1 MRLRDIGLSTRITLW
16 ALLFV
21 VAGGLLW
28 MDKDSEREQESY
40 LSRRSA
46 DFGSNLHLEQVRLT
60 QAIESLRQDVLFLAS
75 LPSVSGIVR
84 ASTNGG
90 IDPRDK
96 STYAEWEARLK
107 DILAA
112 FLRTHSE
119 YYQASY
125 IAAAGEG
132 RELVRVDSRNG
143 HVEVAPHDALQAK
156 GDQEYFKAGL
166 ILTAGRVHLSE
177 FTLDRGHGKPEEP
190 PRPALHAVT
199 TVFDA
204 NGRVFGMMV
213 LSKDARALLASAS
226 HGLPSDMRSYI
237 TDQFGRY
244 LLHPEEGRAFTLK
257 PGSKENI
264 ADDFPMLKPMLAP
277 QAGQEGA
284 RSLVAGDG
292 KGGYLAA
299 ERVYFDTSDP
309 SRFLLLACH
318 LPASAAARGFEDV
331 SMPNAGYT
339 VLLMLLVSGVFMLI
353 LRRTFAPL
361 RRIIGA
367 AREISSGNRQV
378 RLPRKGGGEI
388 GELAEALNAMLDKL
402 SDSDLIEKE
411 SAFRKAMI
419 EALPGVFYMID
430 AEGRFRMW
438 NHNLERVVQ
447 RSAAEM
453 ATSHPLEFFEGDDKD
468 RIERAIRQVFE
479 AGDASVEADMV
490 ARDGTRTPYHFTG
503 RSVMRDGEPVLIGL
517 GLDISEQRENSRL
530 SEAMLRRNEALMRN
544 SIEGIHVMDVDGN
557 LLEANEA
564 FCNMLGYT
572 HEEAMHLHITDW
584 NKQFSVGELR
594 SRMQSRIG
602 KSETFETVHQ
612 RKDGTLLDV
621 EICATGV
628 EIDGKGYMFAS
639 SRDITQRKK
648 AEAALLRYKLVLDTA
663 MDGFWLANAHGFLE
677 EANEAY
683 AKMSGYTVQELVGM
697 HISQL
702 DANESEEDTKGHIEK
717 LMLRGYDRFETRHRC
732 KDGRIVDIEV
742 SATFLQEIDK
752 IFVFCHNITSRK
764 QAEQALRVA
773 AATFETREAILIT
786 DAQANIVRVNHAFT
800 EITGYTAEEVIGKNP
815 RLMSSGR
822 HDKAF
827 YAVMWKQI
835 LETGSWAGEIW
846 DRRKNGEIFPKWMN
860 LSAVKNDR
868 GETIQYVSIFSDITE
883 RKRAEE
889 EIRNLAFYDALTQLP
904 NRRLFLDRFHAA
916 LAASARYG
924 DYGALLFIDLD
935 RFKQLNDTL
944 GHDYG
949 DLLLVE
955 VAARIKLCVR
965 EVDTV
970 ARYGGDEFVV
980 LLESI
985 SGKRDEASLKAG
997 VVAEKIREALSHPC
1011 RLKEHEYSSS
1021 PSIGISLYHGND
1033 ESMDALLKF
1042 ADAAMYLAKDAGRNN
1057 VHFYDPQLQQGWEA
1071 EAERLHEKTGG
1082 D

>member
-143 HVEVAPHDALQAK
+143 HVEVVPHDALQAK
-156 GDQEYFKAGL
+156 GDQDYFKAGL

-177 FTLDRGHGKPEEP
+177 FALNQEHGKPEEP
-190 PRPALHAVT
+190 PRPVLHAVT

-204 NGRVFGMMV
+204 NGRVFGMVV
-213 LSKDARALLASAS
+213 LSRDAHSLLASAS
-226 HGLPSDMRSYI
+226 HGLPADMRTYI
-237 TDQFGRY
+237 TDQFGHY
-244 LLHPEEGRAFTLK
+244 LLHPEEGKAFIPK

-264 ADDFPMLKPMLAP
+264 ADDFPMLKTMFAP
-277 QAGQEGA
+277 QAGPDGA
-284 RSLVAGDG
+284 SPLVAGDG

-299 ERVYFDTSDP
+299 ERVYFDASDP

-339 VLLMLLVSGVFMLI
+339 LLLMLLVSGVFMLI

-361 RRIIGA
+361 GRIIAA

-378 RLPRKGGGEI
+378 RLSRQGGGEI
-388 GELAEALNAMLDKL
+388 GELAEVLNTMLDKL

-411 SAFRKAMI
+411 NAFRKAMI

-438 NHNLERVVQ
+438 NHNLELVVQ

-453 ATSHPLEFFEGDDKD
+453 AASHPLEFFEGDDKA

-479 AGDASVEADMV
+479 AGDASVEAELV
-490 ARDGTRTPYHFTG
+490 SRDGTKTPYHFTG
-503 RSVMRDGEPVLIGL
+503 RRIVHDDAPVLVGL
-517 GLDISEQRENSRL
+517 GLDISAQRASVRAETAL
-530 SEAMLRRNEALMRN
+530 LRRNQALMQ
-544 SIEGIHVMDVDGN
+544 SSMEGIHVLDIDGN
-557 LLEANEA
+557 VLDVNDA
-564 FCNMLGYT
+564 FCDMLGYT
-572 HEEAMHLHITDW
+572 REEVMRLNVADW
-584 NKQFSVGELR
+584 NRQFSAEELR
-594 SRMQSRIG
+594 ARIRSFIG
-602 KSETFETVHQ
+602 KSVMFETVHQ
-612 RKDGTLLDV
+612 GKDGSLHDV
-621 EICATGV
+621 EICANGTL
-628 EIDGKGYMFAS
+628 IDGKAYLFAS
-639 SRDITQRKK
+639 CRDITERKK
-648 AEAALLRYKLVLDTA
+648 AQAALQRYKLVLDTA

-702 DANESEEDTKGHIEK
+702 EANEGEEVVGEHLEK

-742 SATFLQEIDK
+742 SATFLPEMEK
-752 IFVFCHNITSRK
+752 IFVFCHNITLRK
-764 QAEQALRVA
+764 QAEQELRVA
-773 AATFETREAILIT
+773 AATFETHEAILIT

-800 EITGYTAEEVIGKNP
+800 EITGYSAAEVMGKNP

-822 HDKAF
+822 QDKAF
-827 YAVMWKQI
+827 YAAMWKQI

-868 GETIQYVSIFSDITE
+868 GETTQYVSIFSDITE

-955 VAARIKLCVR
+955 VAARIRLCVR

-985 SGKRDEASLKAG
+985 SSKRDEASLKAG

-1011 RLKEHEYSSS
+1011 RLKQHEYSSS

-1033 ESMDALLKF
+1033 ESMDALLKY

-1057 VHFYDPQLQQGWEA
+1057 VHFYDPALQQGWDA
-1071 EAERLHEKTGG
+1071 AAGRLRE
-1082 D
+1082 

>member
-1 MRLRDIGLSTRITLW
+1 MRFRDIGLSTRITLW

-28 MDKDSEREQESY
+28 MDKDGERERESY

-46 DFGSNLHLEQVRLT
+46 DFGLTLHLEQERLT
-60 QAIESLRQDVLFLAS
+60 EAIESLRQDVLFLAS

-84 ASTNGG
+84 ASANGG

-96 STYAEWEARLK
+96 STYAEWEARLQ

-112 FLRTHSE
+112 FLRAHPE
-119 YYQASY
+119 YDQASY

-132 RELVRVDSRNG
+132 RELVRVDNRNG
-143 HVEVAPHDALQAK
+143 RIEAAPHDALQAK

-177 FTLDRGHGKPEEP
+177 FALDREHGESGEAG
-190 PRPALHAVT
+190 RPALHAVT

-204 NGRVFGMMV
+204 SGRVFGMVV

-226 HGLPSDMRSYI
+226 HGLPADMSSYI
-237 TDQFGRY
+237 ADQFGHY

-257 PGSKENI
+257 PGGKESI
-264 ADDFPMLKPMLAP
+264 ADDFPMLKSMLTP
-277 QAGQEGA
+277 QTGQDGA
-284 RSLVAGDG
+284 HAQVVDDG

-299 ERVYFDTSDP
+299 ERVYFDASDP
-309 SRFLLLACH
+309 SRFLLLVCH
-318 LPASAAARGFEDV
+318 LPASAATRGFEDV
-331 SMPNAGYT
+331 SMPDAGYT
-339 VLLMLLVSGVFMLI
+339 LLLMLLVSGMFMLI
-353 LRRTFAPL
+353 LHRTFVPL
-361 RRIIGA
+361 RRIIDA
-367 AREISSGNRQV
+367 AREISSGNRQI

-388 GELAEALNAMLDKL
+388 GKLAEALNVMLDRL
-402 SDSDLIEKE
+402 SDSDLVEKE
-411 SAFRKAMI
+411 NAFRKAMI

-430 AEGRFRMW
+430 ADGRFRMW
-438 NHNLERVVQ
+438 NHNLEEVVQ

-453 ATSHPLEFFEGDDKD
+453 AASHPLEFFEGDDKL
-468 RIERAIRQVFE
+468 RIEQAIRQVFE
-479 AGDASVEADMV
+479 AGEVSVEAEMV
-490 ARDGTRTPYHFTG
+490 SRDGTRTPYHFTG
-503 RSVMRDGEPVLIGL
+503 RRILHEGAPVLVGL
-517 GLDISEQRENSRL
+517 GLDIREQRESVRL
-530 SEAMLRRNEALMRN
+530 THELLRRNQALME
-544 SIEGIHVMDVDGN
+544 SSMEGIHVLDIDGN
-557 LLEANEA
+557 VLEANDA
-564 FCNMLGYT
+564 FCDMLGYSR
-572 HEEAMHLHITDW
+572 EEVLRLNVVDW
-584 NKQFSVGELR
+584 NDQYSAEELR
-594 SRMQSRIG
+594 DRIRSFIG
-602 KSETFETVHQ
+602 KSVMFDTVH
-612 RKDGTLLDV
+612 RSKDGKLHDV
-621 EICATGV
+621 EICANGAL
-628 EIDGKGYMFAS
+628 IDGKAYLFAS
-639 SRDITQRKK
+639 CRDITERKK
-648 AEAALLRYKLVLDTA
+648 AEAVLQRYKLVLDTA
-663 MDGFWLANAHGFLE
+663 MDGFWLSNAHGFLE

-702 DANESEEDTKGHIEK
+702 DANESEEDTRVHIEN
-717 LMLRGYDRFETRHRC
+717 LMVRGYDRFETRHRC

-742 SATFLQEIDK
+742 SATFLQEMEK
-752 IFVFCHNITSRK
+752 IFVFCHNITLRK
-764 QAEQALRVA
+764 QTEQALRVA
-773 AATFETREAILIT
+773 AATFETHEAILIT
-786 DAQANIVRVNHAFT
+786 DAEANIVRVNRAFT
-800 EITGYTAEEVIGKNP
+800 EITGYTAEEVMGKNP

-822 HDKAF
+822 QGKDF
-827 YAVMWKQI
+827 YAAMWKQV

-846 DRRKNGEIFPKWMN
+846 DRRKDGEIFPKWMN
-860 LSAVKNDR
+860 LTAVKNDR
-868 GETIQYVSIFSDITE
+868 GETTQYVSIFSDITE

-935 RFKQLNDTL
+935 RFKQLNDTF
-944 GHDYG
+944 GHDCG

-955 VAARIKLCVR
+955 VAARIRLCVR

-985 SGKRDEASLKAG
+985 SSMRDEASLKAG
-997 VVAEKIREALSHPC
+997 VVAEKIREALSHPY

-1033 ESMDALLKF
+1033 ESMDALLKY
-1042 ADAAMYLAKDAGRNN
+1042 ADAAMYQAKDAGRNN
-1057 VHFYDPQLQQGWEA
+1057 LHFYDPVLQQGWEA
-1071 EAERLHEKTGG
+1071 AKHSSGEVEGR
-1082 D
+1082 